1 MKKTIFTGAG
11 VAIVTPMNDDGSIN
25 YNKLGEL
32 IDFNIDNGT
41 DAIIICG
48 TTGESATM
56 TDQEHIDCIRYA
68 VEKVNKRVPVVA
80 GTGSNHT
87 EYAVNLSKEAEEIGA
102 DALLVVTPYYNKTS
116 QAGLI
121 KHFTTIAEA
130 VELPIIL
137 YNVPSRTGVNILPET
152 CAELSKI
159 DNIVAIKEATGNIS
173 QVAKVAALCGD
184 NLDIYSG
191 NDDQIIPIMSL
202 GGKGVI
208 SVLSNCMPAET
219 HEICQLCLDNKFA
232 EAREKALNLLDFS
245 NALFCDVNPIPVK
258 QALNNM
264 GFEVGTCRLP
274 LVEMSDANKDKLLK
288 SMKAVGLV
296 K

>member
-25 YNKLGEL
+25 FDKLGEL

-173 QVAKVAALCGD
+173 QVTKVAALCGD

-219 HEICQLCLDNKFA
+219 HEICRLCLDNKFA

-245 NALFCDVNPIPVK
+245 NSLFCDINPIPVK

-264 GFEVGTCRLP
+264 GFEVGACRLP
-274 LVEMSDANKDKLLK
+274 LVEMSDANKEKLLK

>member
-25 YNKLGEL
+25 FDKLGEL

-173 QVAKVAALCGD
+173 QVTKVAALCGD

-219 HEICQLCLDNKFA
+219 HEICRLCLDNKFA

-245 NALFCDVNPIPVK
+245 NSLFCDINPIPVK

-264 GFEVGTCRLP
+264 GFEVGACRLP
-274 LVEMSDANKDKLLK
+274 LVEMSDANKEKLLK
-288 SMKAVGLV
+288 SMKAIGLV